1 VDACRRLGAD
11 LVFERSPHDWLA
23 DARAAVPSGFDTILD
38 VVGGEEVN
46 RNLAA
51 AAPRGRIVQ
60 VGAMAGGKVELNIGV
75 LMGKR
80 LGLVGTVLRARPI
93 EEKLVLA
100 QRFAAELLPL
110 FDTGALR
117 PVVDSR
123 FPLEQVADAH
133 RHMEANEN
141 VGKIILDVR
150 S

>member
-1 VDACRRLGAD
+1 
-11 LVFERSPHDWLA
+11 
-23 DARAAVPSGFDTILD
+23 
-38 VVGGEEVN
+38 
-46 RNLAA
+46 
-51 AAPRGRIVQ
+51 
-60 VGAMAGGKVELNIGV
+60 MAGGKVELNIGV